1 MLIQYTPFYEWI
13 GTVTLGIADVKRC
26 IDEIYICKEYIYLM
40 ECKEY
45 IFNGMILRYIITI
58 FSFYILFLFRNDE
71 TINKYIYLILAILLV
86 ILDGVDSIFTF
97 LYKKNTCHQTFYY
110 QYLDKIC
117 DSVSYLLLFLF
128 FKLDNILLYLV
139 LYRIIGVILFSL
151 IKNSIYL
158 MLFFDFVKEY
168 LLYIFVFKNNYTYLP
183 IIVICKIAYEI
194 YFHSVINKLHY

>member
-1 MLIQYTPFYEWI
+1 MYFM
-13 GTVTLGIADVKRC
+13 G
-26 IDEIYICKEYIYLM
+26 CKD
-40 ECKEY
+40 Y

-58 FSFYILFLFRNDE
+58 FSFYILFLFRSNE
-71 TINKYIYLILAILLV
+71 TINKYIFLILPILLV
-86 ILDGVDSIFTF
+86 ILDGIDTIFTF
-97 LYKKNTCHQTFYY
+97 LYKIKNCYQTFYY

-128 FKLDNILLYLV
+128 FKLDNMFLYFV

-151 IKNSIYL
+151 TKNSIYL
-158 MLFFDFVKEY
+158 MLFFDFIKEY
-168 LLYIFVFKNNYTYLP
+168 LLYSFVFKNNYTYLP